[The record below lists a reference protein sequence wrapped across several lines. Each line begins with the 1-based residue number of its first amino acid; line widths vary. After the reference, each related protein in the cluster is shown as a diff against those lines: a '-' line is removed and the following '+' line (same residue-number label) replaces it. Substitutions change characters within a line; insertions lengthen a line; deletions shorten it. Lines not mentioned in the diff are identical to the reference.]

1 MVWVFSVL
9 VFVPGKACNGSVS
22 FQEFVH
28 LLLGHRF
35 DLEHLAGDFLPYQD
49 TLFHL
54 EEAPL
59 EDSGIRQKLSFR
71 VVCEKVGVT
80 STKDIRSRFR
90 FDLDFSAQQ
99 RGPTGNSRLATSRTK
114 HSEQTLD
121 DDWSEAVQMCVMK
134 PGRIL

>member
-1 MVWVFSVL
+1 MVRVFSVL
-9 VFVPGKACNGSVS
+9 VFVPKGVQWFGE

-28 LLLGHRF
+28 LLLRHRF
-35 DLEHLAGDFLPYQD
+35 DLEH
-49 TLFHL
+49 
-54 EEAPL
+54 
-59 EDSGIRQKLSFR
+59 
-71 VVCEKVGVT
+71 
-80 STKDIRSRFR
+80 
-90 FDLDFSAQQ
+90 LDFSAQQ